1 MILIFFYILISLG
14 HFIFYWYFSTN
25 SATGCKNLDS
35 MFPCAQRLWRF
46 VKTRWNISVVTML
59 MFDVVREQHF
69 SLVWFPSDQWPA
81 SQLQL
86 SDCKW
91 DGRRQL
97 FKGQHTGLVWGGG
110 GSLVAM
116 WENTNGCRNN
126 YVTPASTRGQLGFV
140 LCQVLGC
147 VMIKCQI
154 VFRGRVKRKCAL
166 FIDKWRCRN
175 CALYKF
181 FQKVLQ

>member
-69 SLVWFPSDQWPA
+69 SLVWFPSDQWTA
-81 SQLQL
+81 SQLHLSL

-97 FKGQHTGLVWGGG
+97 FKGQHTGLMCGGG
-110 GSLVAM
+110 HLWQCGKILMDVGIIMSHPPQHPGS
-116 WENTNGCRNN
+116 TGIC
-126 YVTPASTRGQLGFV
+126 FV
-140 LCQVLGC
+140 SSVGLRDDKMSNC
-147 VMIKCQI
+147 VPGSSKKKMCTIY
-154 VFRGRVKRKCAL
+154 R
-166 FIDKWRCRN
+166 
-175 CALYKF
+175 
-181 FQKVLQ
+181 